1 VRQLLRFE
9 LKEQMKQLEKDLSGQ
24 KRYLGQH
31 ALQLHTLVSLEALRE
46 DMLNAIAD
54 RAFIAE
60 DALPRS
66 EQEFIAQRQRA
77 RARLPAVTDAVVR
90 VVQNIANECPALM
103 ERLSAAGSGV
113 STAGMARLRNDLAQ
127 QMHNLVYPGFL
138 SATPWEK
145 LQHLPRYVKGMV
157 LRLDK
162 YAANPERD
170 GRHAAAIAG
179 LWNPYA
185 QRLRKH
191 RDNGISDPNLADFR
205 WQVEELRIS
214 LFAQELRTPS
224 PVSVKRLQ
232 KLWEE
237 MRS

>member
-1 VRQLLRFE
+1 
-9 LKEQMKQLEKDLSGQ
+9 
-24 KRYLGQH
+24 
-31 ALQLHTLVSLEALRE
+31 
-46 DMLNAIAD
+46 
-54 RAFIAE
+54 
-60 DALPRS
+60 
-66 EQEFIAQRQRA
+66 
-77 RARLPAVTDAVVR
+77 
-90 VVQNIANECPALM
+90 
-103 ERLSAAGSGV
+103 
-113 STAGMARLRNDLAQ
+113 MARLKNDLLQ
-127 QMHNLVYPGFL
+127 QLHNLVYPGFL
-138 SATPWEK
+138 SAAPWEK

-179 LWNPYA
+179 LWNQYA

-191 RDNGISDPNLADFR
+191 RDNGINDPNLADFR

-237 MRS
+237 VRS